1 MKSKISFFNKTIF
14 WKNVTL
20 YWPIW
25 GIYTFFCFIFQPIM
39 LWITNNMDYFYVG
52 AEGYPDARQFRDLID
67 HLAFEPYVV
76 LIAFAALLSGMA
88 LYSYLYNNKSAN
100 MIHSLPVDRT
110 QLYGTA
116 LISGWAFLI
125 VPLFAT
131 AVFSTILCL
140 VYTIPGIVY
149 VWKWFL
155 CVAVLAWI
163 AFSIVSICALFTGH
177 IVVLPMYV
185 VGVNVISWAVYYLIY
200 IVVTTFGYGVS
211 QLGYWAEHIA
221 RTLSP
226 VQCFGQNLQWHYN
239 YAESGEFIGADLGGV
254 GYLLLYA
261 IIAIV
266 FYVATYAIYRKRK
279 IEQAGDFLTVNWMK
293 PIFKAIVGIIGAIF
307 GAMLIREVLLE
318 VRIGCSVA
326 TFVILM
332 LIIGAICYFAA
343 DMFINKSFHVF
354 KKKNWM
360 ACGIFSVVLLVFFF
374 GMYGTA
380 EKYEKYVPEIT
391 EIKSASVD
399 LGYEIT
405 LEGEAAVKI
414 LEIHNDIM
422 NELNQIEQIIESGDR
437 NHESVRISYTLKNG
451 EWITRRY
458 QLPDSLETIVPVVE
472 KIVAL
477 EDDEEN
483 FLKHLFCEKYQD
495 IKYFQSGYLEAPFID
510 EGGRNDENEYPN
522 TTYNN
527 KKIEPAQ
534 AKAIYEAVIADVK
547 AGTLMKYN
555 VYRNWM
561 ETRGADIYFK
571 SSEAYISLEYYN
583 PETLD
588 ESNFIVID
596 KEGTTVFYDE
606 EVYESDSPYNDESY
620 MRASISFGPD
630 CENII
635 NKLIEFGIIESVE
648 DIWWGEAEELIEK

>member
-1 MKSKISFFNKTIF
+1 MF
-14 WKNVTL
+14 
-20 YWPIW
+20 
-25 GIYTFFCFIFQPIM
+25 
-39 LWITNNMDYFYVG
+39 WITNNMDYFYVG
-52 AEGYPDARQFRDLID
+52 AEGYPDARQLRDLID

-125 VPLFAT
+125 VPLLAT

-185 VGVNVISWAVYYLIY
+185 VAVNVISWAVYYLIY

-221 RTLSP
+221 GILSP

-254 GYLLLYA
+254 VYLLLYA

-266 FYVATYAIYRKRK
+266 LYVAAYVLYRKRK

-318 VRIGCSVA
+318 VRIGCSVV

-360 ACGIFSVVLLVFFF
+360 GCGIFSVVLLVFFF

-391 EIKSASVD
+391 EIKSASVE

-405 LEGEAAVKI
+405 LEEEDAVTI

-437 NHESVRISYTLKNG
+437 NHESVQIRYTLKSG
-451 EWITRRY
+451 E
-458 QLPDSLETIVPVVE
+458 
-472 KIVAL
+472 
-477 EDDEEN
+477 
-483 FLKHLFCEKYQD
+483 
-495 IKYFQSGYLEAPFID
+495 
-510 EGGRNDENEYPN
+510 
-522 TTYNN
+522 
-527 KKIEPAQ
+527 
-534 AKAIYEAVIADVK
+534 
-547 AGTLMKYN
+547 
-555 VYRNWM
+555 
-561 ETRGADIYFK
+561 
-571 SSEAYISLEYYN
+571 
-583 PETLD
+583 
-588 ESNFIVID
+588 
-596 KEGTTVFYDE
+596 
-606 EVYESDSPYNDESY
+606 
-620 MRASISFGPD
+620 
-630 CENII
+630 
-635 NKLIEFGIIESVE
+635 
-648 DIWWGEAEELIEK
+648 